1 MDIFEQRLK
10 ESRLDKGLSQ
20 VELANIVQTTNDSVY
35 SWEKGRS
42 QPSIDMIRKL
52 CVALGVSADYLIG
65 LEREDGTTD
74 Y

>member
-10 ESRLDKGLSQ
+10 ECRLEKGFSQ
-20 VELANIVQTTNDSVY
+20 VELARIVQTTNDSVY

-52 CVALGVSADYLIG
+52 CVALCVSSDYLLG
-65 LEREDGTTD
+65 LEREDGTKE

>member
-10 ESRLDKGLSQ
+10 ESRLEKGFSQ
-20 VELANIVQTTNDSVY
+20 VELAKQVQTTNDSVY

-42 QPSIDMIRKL
+42 QPSIEMIRKL
-52 CVALGVSADYLIG
+52 CVALSVSADYLLG
-65 LEREDGTTD
+65 LEKDDGTKE

>member
-10 ESRLDKGLSQ
+10 ESRLEKGFSQ
-20 VELANIVQTTNDSVY
+20 VELAKMVQTTNDSVY

-42 QPSIDMIRKL
+42 QPSIEMIRKL
-52 CVALGVSADYLIG
+52 CVALSVSADYLLG
-65 LEREDGTTD
+65 LEKDDGTKE

>member
-10 ESRLDKGLSQ
+10 DVRLEKGFSQ
-20 VELANIVQTTNDSVY
+20 VELAKMVQTTNDSVY

-42 QPSIDMIRKL
+42 QPSIEMIRKL
-52 CVALGVSADYLIG
+52 CVALGVSSDYLLG
-65 LEREDGTTD
+65 LEREDGTKE